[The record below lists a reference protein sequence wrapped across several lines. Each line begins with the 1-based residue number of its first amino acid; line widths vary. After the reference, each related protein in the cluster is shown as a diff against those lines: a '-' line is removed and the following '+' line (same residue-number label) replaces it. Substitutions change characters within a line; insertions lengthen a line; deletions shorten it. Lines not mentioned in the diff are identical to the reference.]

1 MLFALVIMVATAAV
15 FWVVEESGSTQLD
28 GRLRLARRVFE
39 PCYSGALEIE
49 VLQGV
54 SVVVSS
60 DACRWK
66 LL

>member
-15 FWVVEESGSTQLD
+15 FWVVDSGSTQLD
-28 GRLRLARRVFE
+28 GRLRLASRVFD

-60 DACRWK
+60 DAYRW
-66 LL
+66 